1 MKVSKKINALVK
13 IFKTSD
19 KEVLLYSFL
28 YFFLNLIKL
37 FLLPIITIYVMKR
50 DYLVSSTM
58 IVIYFVINYSLILIK
73 EILINVSN
81 FSRMKRIEKSYD
93 ACININYEF
102 FESYEGRNLFTK
114 AVSTTNSTTSPF
126 SKIYLS
132 IFDTLYT
139 VLYMVFVII
148 YSLKFDKV
156 LFFKNIIFSILI
168 CLVIFFDNLNINQAY
183 NKMIELFISKEKNLN
198 YLRKIAKQFEKA
210 IILNDF
216 RAKDLYQDKYNIN
229 EKNIINGCTDIKK
242 NMILKL
248 GLSDFCKILVLFIY
262 IFSLKTTAFTL
273 TMLVFMIQFLI
284 VSNKF
289 FDSFFE
295 LNSITNKI
303 YYYYKFIEKSES
315 KDKKIYID
323 ELNCIEF
330 KNVYFSY
337 NNSDF
342 SLKNINIKLENNK
355 KIGIFGSNGCGK
367 TTIVKLLL
375 GLYKVKRGEILI
387 NGINI
392 DKISNLNELISC
404 VFQDDI
410 VIPAS
415 LEENILFGKKMNKRN
430 FSKAMEESSFNE
442 VMKKNHLNNKT
453 YLNSLYVDDA
463 KDLSMGES
471 QLLYLARSIYK
482 NTNMIIWDEPS
493 SNLDPF
499 RELRLFTKYK
509 KIGKDSMGIFISHK
523 ASNIKMFDEIIFMEN
538 GQIIER
544 GNFKD
549 LMDKKGKYYELYKKQ
564 EENFTN

>member
-1 MKVSKKINALVK
+1 MKVSKKINTLVK

-139 VLYMVFVII
+139 VLYMGFVII

-262 IFSLKTTAFTL
+262 IFSLKTKAFTL

-295 LNSITNKI
+295 LNNITNKI

-342 SLKNINIKLENNK
+342 SLKNINMKLENNK

>member
-1 MKVSKKINALVK
+1 MKVSKKINTLVK

-139 VLYMVFVII
+139 VLYMGFVII

-198 YLRKIAKQFEKA
+198 YLRKIAKQFEKS

-295 LNSITNKI
+295 LNNITNKI

-342 SLKNINIKLENNK
+342 SLKNINMKLENNK

>member
-1 MKVSKKINALVK
+1 MKVSKKINTLVK

-139 VLYMVFVII
+139 VLYMGFVII

-198 YLRKIAKQFEKA
+198 YLRKIAKQFEKS

-273 TMLVFMIQFLI
+273 TILVFMIQFLI

-295 LNSITNKI
+295 LNNITNKI

>member
-1 MKVSKKINALVK
+1 MKVSKKINTLVK

-242 NMILKL
+242 NIILKL

-295 LNSITNKI
+295 LNNITNKI

>member
-1 MKVSKKINALVK
+1 MKVSKKINTLVK

-58 IVIYFVINYSLILIK
+58 IVIYFVVNYSLILIK

-81 FSRMKRIEKSYD
+81 FSRMKRIEKAYD

-139 VLYMVFVII
+139 VLYMGFVII

-198 YLRKIAKQFEKA
+198 YLRKIAKQFEKS

-295 LNSITNKI
+295 LNNITNKI

>member
-1 MKVSKKINALVK
+1 MKVSKKINTLVK

-19 KEVLLYSFL
+19 KEVLFYSFL

-37 FLLPIITIYVMKR
+37 FLLPIITIYVMKI

-139 VLYMVFVII
+139 VLYMGFVII

-198 YLRKIAKQFEKA
+198 YLRKIAKQFEKS

-295 LNSITNKI
+295 LNNITNKI

>member
-1 MKVSKKINALVK
+1 MKVSKKINTLVK

-19 KEVLLYSFL
+19 KEVLFYSFL

-139 VLYMVFVII
+139 VLYMGFVII

-198 YLRKIAKQFEKA
+198 YLRKIAKQFEKS

-295 LNSITNKI
+295 LNNITNK
-303 YYYYKFIEKSES
+303 S
-315 KDKKIYID
+315 
-323 ELNCIEF
+323 
-330 KNVYFSY
+330 
-337 NNSDF
+337 
-342 SLKNINIKLENNK
+342 
-355 KIGIFGSNGCGK
+355 
-367 TTIVKLLL
+367 
-375 GLYKVKRGEILI
+375 
-387 NGINI
+387 
-392 DKISNLNELISC
+392 
-404 VFQDDI
+404 
-410 VIPAS
+410 
-415 LEENILFGKKMNKRN
+415 
-430 FSKAMEESSFNE
+430 
-442 VMKKNHLNNKT
+442 
-453 YLNSLYVDDA
+453 
-463 KDLSMGES
+463 
-471 QLLYLARSIYK
+471 
-482 NTNMIIWDEPS
+482 
-493 SNLDPF
+493 
-499 RELRLFTKYK
+499 
-509 KIGKDSMGIFISHK
+509 
-523 ASNIKMFDEIIFMEN
+523 
-538 GQIIER
+538 
-544 GNFKD
+544 
-549 LMDKKGKYYELYKKQ
+549 
-564 EENFTN
+564 

>member
-1 MKVSKKINALVK
+1 MKVSKKINTLVK

-58 IVIYFVINYSLILIK
+58 IVIYFVVNYSLILIK

-139 VLYMVFVII
+139 VLYMGFVII

-198 YLRKIAKQFEKA
+198 YLRKIAKQFEKS

-295 LNSITNKI
+295 LNNITNKI

-342 SLKNINIKLENNK
+342 SLKNINLKLENNK

>member
-1 MKVSKKINALVK
+1 MKVSKKINTLVK

-58 IVIYFVINYSLILIK
+58 IVIYFVVNYSLILIK

-139 VLYMVFVII
+139 VLYMGFVII
-148 YSLKFDKV
+148 YSLKFNKV

-198 YLRKIAKQFEKA
+198 YLRKIAKQFEKS

-295 LNSITNKI
+295 LNNITNKI

>member
-1 MKVSKKINALVK
+1 MKVSKKINTLVK

-58 IVIYFVINYSLILIK
+58 IVIYFVVNYSLILIK

-139 VLYMVFVII
+139 VLYMGFVII

-198 YLRKIAKQFEKA
+198 YLRKIAKQFEKS

-295 LNSITNKI
+295 LNNITNKI

-315 KDKKIYID
+315 KYKKIYID

-342 SLKNINIKLENNK
+342 SLKNINMKLENNK

>member
-1 MKVSKKINALVK
+1 MKVSKKINTLVK

-139 VLYMVFVII
+139 VLYMGFVIV

-198 YLRKIAKQFEKA
+198 YLRKIAKQFEKS

-295 LNSITNKI
+295 LNNITNKI

>member
-1 MKVSKKINALVK
+1 MKVSKKINTLVK

-139 VLYMVFVII
+139 VLYMGFVII

-198 YLRKIAKQFEKA
+198 YLRKIAKQFEKS

-229 EKNIINGCTDIKK
+229 EKSIINGCTDIKK

-295 LNSITNKI
+295 LNNITNKI

>member
-1 MKVSKKINALVK
+1 MKVSKKINTLVK

-19 KEVLLYSFL
+19 KEVLFYSFL

-139 VLYMVFVII
+139 VLYMGFVII

-156 LFFKNIIFSILI
+156 LLFKNIIFSILI

-198 YLRKIAKQFEKA
+198 YLRKIAKQFEKS

-295 LNSITNKI
+295 LNNITNKI

-342 SLKNINIKLENNK
+342 SLKNINMKLENNK

>member
-1 MKVSKKINALVK
+1 MKVSKKINTLVK

-198 YLRKIAKQFEKA
+198 YLRKIAKQFEKS

-295 LNSITNKI
+295 LNNITNKI

>member
-1 MKVSKKINALVK
+1 MKVSKKINTLVK

-139 VLYMVFVII
+139 VLYMGFVII

-198 YLRKIAKQFEKA
+198 YLRKIAKQFEKS

-242 NMILKL
+242 I
-248 GLSDFCKILVLFIY
+248 
-262 IFSLKTTAFTL
+262 
-273 TMLVFMIQFLI
+273 
-284 VSNKF
+284 
-289 FDSFFE
+289 
-295 LNSITNKI
+295 
-303 YYYYKFIEKSES
+303 
-315 KDKKIYID
+315 
-323 ELNCIEF
+323 
-330 KNVYFSY
+330 
-337 NNSDF
+337 
-342 SLKNINIKLENNK
+342 
-355 KIGIFGSNGCGK
+355 
-367 TTIVKLLL
+367 
-375 GLYKVKRGEILI
+375 
-387 NGINI
+387 
-392 DKISNLNELISC
+392 
-404 VFQDDI
+404 
-410 VIPAS
+410 
-415 LEENILFGKKMNKRN
+415 
-430 FSKAMEESSFNE
+430 
-442 VMKKNHLNNKT
+442 
-453 YLNSLYVDDA
+453 
-463 KDLSMGES
+463 
-471 QLLYLARSIYK
+471 
-482 NTNMIIWDEPS
+482 
-493 SNLDPF
+493 
-499 RELRLFTKYK
+499 
-509 KIGKDSMGIFISHK
+509 
-523 ASNIKMFDEIIFMEN
+523 
-538 GQIIER
+538 
-544 GNFKD
+544 
-549 LMDKKGKYYELYKKQ
+549 
-564 EENFTN
+564 

>member
-1 MKVSKKINALVK
+1 MKVSKKINTLVK

-139 VLYMVFVII
+139 VLYMGFVII

-198 YLRKIAKQFEKA
+198 YLRKIAKQFEKS

-295 LNSITNKI
+295 LNNITNKI

-549 LMDKKGKYYELYKKQ
+549 LMDKKEIGRAHV
-564 EENFTN
+564 

>member
-1 MKVSKKINALVK
+1 MKVSKKINTLVK

-58 IVIYFVINYSLILIK
+58 IVIYFVVNYSLILIK

-139 VLYMVFVII
+139 VLYMGFVII

-156 LFFKNIIFSILI
+156 LFFRNIIFSILI

-198 YLRKIAKQFEKA
+198 YLRKIAKQFEKS

-295 LNSITNKI
+295 LNNITNKI

-430 FSKAMEESSFNE
+430 FIKAMEESSFNE

>member
-1 MKVSKKINALVK
+1 MKVSKKINTLVK

-139 VLYMVFVII
+139 VLYMGFVII

-295 LNSITNKI
+295 LNNITNKI

>member
-1 MKVSKKINALVK
+1 MKVSKKINTLVK

-295 LNSITNKI
+295 LNNITNKI

-430 FSKAMEESSFNE
+430 FSKAIEESSFNE

>member
-1 MKVSKKINALVK
+1 
-13 IFKTSD
+13 
-19 KEVLLYSFL
+19 
-28 YFFLNLIKL
+28 
-37 FLLPIITIYVMKR
+37 
-50 DYLVSSTM
+50 
-58 IVIYFVINYSLILIK
+58 
-73 EILINVSN
+73 
-81 FSRMKRIEKSYD
+81 MKRIENSYD

>member
-1 MKVSKKINALVK
+1 MKVSKKINTLVK

-19 KEVLLYSFL
+19 KEVLFYSFL

-139 VLYMVFVII
+139 VLYMGFVII

-198 YLRKIAKQFEKA
+198 YLRKIAKQFEKS

-295 LNSITNKI
+295 LNNITNKI

-342 SLKNINIKLENNK
+342 SLKNINMKLENNK

-430 FSKAMEESSFNE
+430 FIKAMEESSFNE

>member
-1 MKVSKKINALVK
+1 MKVSKKINTLVK

-81 FSRMKRIEKSYD
+81 FSRMKRIENSYD

-295 LNSITNKI
+295 LNNITNKI

>member
-1 MKVSKKINALVK
+1 MKVSKKINTLVK

-58 IVIYFVINYSLILIK
+58 IVIYFVVNYSLILIK

-139 VLYMVFVII
+139 VLYMGFVII

-198 YLRKIAKQFEKA
+198 YLRKIAKQFEKS

-216 RAKDLYQDKYNIN
+216 GAKDLYQDKYNIN

-295 LNSITNKI
+295 LNNITNKI

>member
-1 MKVSKKINALVK
+1 MKVSKKINTLVK

-58 IVIYFVINYSLILIK
+58 IVIYFVVNYSLILIK

-139 VLYMVFVII
+139 VLYMGFVII

-198 YLRKIAKQFEKA
+198 YLRKIAKQFEKS

-295 LNSITNKI
+295 LNNITNKI

>member
-1 MKVSKKINALVK
+1 MKVSKKINTLVK

-139 VLYMVFVII
+139 VLYMGFVII

-198 YLRKIAKQFEKA
+198 YLRKIAKQFEKS

-295 LNSITNKI
+295 LNNITNKI

-342 SLKNINIKLENNK
+342 SLKNINMKLENNK

-430 FSKAMEESSFNE
+430 FIKAMEESSFNE

>member
-1 MKVSKKINALVK
+1 MKVSKKINTLVK

-114 AVSTTNSTTSPF
+114 AVSTTNSTMSPF

-139 VLYMVFVII
+139 VLYMGFVII

-295 LNSITNKI
+295 LNNITNKI

>member
-1 MKVSKKINALVK
+1 MKVSKKINTLVK

-139 VLYMVFVII
+139 VLYMGFVII

-198 YLRKIAKQFEKA
+198 YLRKIAKQFEKS

-295 LNSITNKI
+295 LNNITNKI

>member
-1 MKVSKKINALVK
+1 MKVSKKINTLVK

-19 KEVLLYSFL
+19 KEVLLYSLL

-139 VLYMVFVII
+139 VLYMGFVII

-198 YLRKIAKQFEKA
+198 YLRKIAKQFEKS

-295 LNSITNKI
+295 LNNITNKI

>member
-1 MKVSKKINALVK
+1 MKVSKKINTLVK

-58 IVIYFVINYSLILIK
+58 IVIYFVVNYSLILIK

-139 VLYMVFVII
+139 VLYMGFVII

-198 YLRKIAKQFEKA
+198 YLRKIAKQFEKS

-295 LNSITNKI
+295 LNNITNKI

-453 YLNSLYVDDA
+453 YLNSLYVDGA

>member
-1 MKVSKKINALVK
+1 MKVSKKINTLVK

-58 IVIYFVINYSLILIK
+58 IVIYFVVNYSLILIK

-139 VLYMVFVII
+139 VLYMGFVII

-198 YLRKIAKQFEKA
+198 YLRKIAKQFEKS

-295 LNSITNKI
+295 LNNITNKI

-442 VMKKNHLNNKT
+442 VMKKK
-453 YLNSLYVDDA
+453 
-463 KDLSMGES
+463 
-471 QLLYLARSIYK
+471 
-482 NTNMIIWDEPS
+482 S
-493 SNLDPF
+493 S
-499 RELRLFTKYK
+499 K
-509 KIGKDSMGIFISHK
+509 
-523 ASNIKMFDEIIFMEN
+523 
-538 GQIIER
+538 
-544 GNFKD
+544 
-549 LMDKKGKYYELYKKQ
+549 
-564 EENFTN
+564 

>member
-1 MKVSKKINALVK
+1 MKVSKKINTLVK

-248 GLSDFCKILVLFIY
+248 GLSDFCKVLVLFIY

-295 LNSITNKI
+295 LNNITNKI

-342 SLKNINIKLENNK
+342 SLKNINIKLVNNK

>member
-1 MKVSKKINALVK
+1 MKVSKKINTLVK

-58 IVIYFVINYSLILIK
+58 IVIYFVVNYSLILIK

-139 VLYMVFVII
+139 VLYMGFVII

-198 YLRKIAKQFEKA
+198 YLRKIAKQFEKS

-248 GLSDFCKILVLFIY
+248 ELSDFCKILVLFIY

-295 LNSITNKI
+295 LNNITNKI

>member
-1 MKVSKKINALVK
+1 MKVSKKINTLVK

-50 DYLVSSTM
+50 DHLVSSTM

-139 VLYMVFVII
+139 VLYMGFVII

-198 YLRKIAKQFEKA
+198 YLRKIAKQFEKS

-295 LNSITNKI
+295 LNNITNKI

>member
-1 MKVSKKINALVK
+1 MKVSKKINTLVK

-19 KEVLLYSFL
+19 KEVLFYSFL

-139 VLYMVFVII
+139 VLYMGFVII

-198 YLRKIAKQFEKA
+198 YLRKIAKQFEKS

-295 LNSITNKI
+295 LNNITNKI

>member
-1 MKVSKKINALVK
+1 MKVSKNINTLVK

-114 AVSTTNSTTSPF
+114 AISTTNSTTSPF

-139 VLYMVFVII
+139 VLYMGFVII

-183 NKMIELFISKEKNLN
+183 NKMLELFISKEKNLN
-198 YLRKIAKQFEKA
+198 YLRKIAKQFEKS

-295 LNSITNKI
+295 LNNITNKI

>member
-1 MKVSKKINALVK
+1 MKVSKKINTLVK

-262 IFSLKTTAFTL
+262 IFSLKTKAFTL

-295 LNSITNKI
+295 LNNITNKI

>member
-1 MKVSKKINALVK
+1 MKVSKKINTLVK

-198 YLRKIAKQFEKA
+198 YLRKIAKQFEKS

-295 LNSITNKI
+295 LNNITNKI

-342 SLKNINIKLENNK
+342 SLKNINMKLENNK

>member
-1 MKVSKKINALVK
+1 MKVSKKINTLVK

-139 VLYMVFVII
+139 VLYMGFLII

-198 YLRKIAKQFEKA
+198 YLRKIAKQFEKS

-295 LNSITNKI
+295 LNNITNKI

>member
-1 MKVSKKINALVK
+1 MKVSKKINTLVK

-139 VLYMVFVII
+139 VLYMGFVIV

-198 YLRKIAKQFEKA
+198 YLRKIAKQFEKS

-295 LNSITNKI
+295 LNNITNKI

-323 ELNCIEF
+323 ELNCMEF